1 MQTRAGR
8 GRGAGPGVNRKR
20 VAFVWDQF
28 SPYHVDRCEQVAYR
42 LGDKVDVIG
51 LEFASRSN
59 LYAWPEARKTQLYNH
74 VTLFPGKAFEET
86 RWWNRLRSLTQV
98 CLRSQINELFVAG
111 YQRLDIFLFSLL
123 TRLFGAK
130 VFVMSESKFDDKP
143 RFWLNEILKA
153 CMLSTYNGG
162 LAGGRRTADYLR
174 FLGFRK
180 RPVATGYDSVL
191 LDRVRSNARQGGNQP
206 VTFKDRY
213 FVIVARFVEKKN
225 LFTALDA
232 YAAYARSHGPEPRH
246 LHLVGSGPLEPQ
258 VRDYI
263 RTHGLKN
270 VVLHGFLD
278 DVGVASILRDALALM
293 LPSLEEQW
301 GLVINEALALNL
313 PVLVSDNVGARDS
326 LVRQGVNGFVI
337 EPLNIAGWVW
347 CMAQLCRSEEL
358 WLSMAAASARLAPR
372 GDVAE
377 FSKGC
382 AKLLGYTDVEVGF
395 RRPGSTLHRPGDQ

>member
-1 MQTRAGR
+1 MQTRTGR
-8 GRGAGPGVNRKR
+8 GGAADPGVNRKR

-28 SPYHVDRCEQVAYR
+28 SPYHVDRCEHVAYTLR
-42 LGDKVDVIG
+42 DRVEVIG

-74 VTLFPGKAFEET
+74 ITLFPGKGFEET
-86 RWWNRLRSLTQV
+86 TWWNRLRLLTQV
-98 CLRSQINELFVAG
+98 CLSSHINELFVAG
-111 YQRLDIFLFSLL
+111 YQRPEILFSSLL
-123 TRLFGAK
+123 IRLFGGK

-143 RFWLNEILKA
+143 RFWLKEIFKV

-162 LAGGRRTADYLR
+162 LAGGQRTADYLR

-180 RPVATGYDSVL
+180 RPIAAGYDSVSV
-191 LDRVRSNARQGGNQP
+191 DRVRSNAGQGGSRP
-206 VTFKDRY
+206 VAFKDRY

-232 YAAYARSHGPEPRH
+232 YTAYAQSHGLEPRH
-246 LHLVGSGPLEPQ
+246 LHLVGSGPLEPKI
-258 VRDYI
+258 RDYI
-263 RTHGLKN
+263 RTHNLKN

-278 DVGVASILRDALALM
+278 DVGVASILKNALALM

-313 PVLVSDNVGARDS
+313 PVLVSDNVGARDT

-337 EPLNIAGWVW
+337 EPLNVAGWVW

-358 WLSMAAASARLAPR
+358 WLSMAAASSRLAPR

-377 FSKGC
+377 FAKGC
-382 AKLLGYTDVEVGF
+382 AKLLGYIGGAADF
-395 RRPGSTLHRPGDQ
+395 RVQGSEGWT

>member
-1 MQTRAGR
+1 MQTRKGE
-8 GRGAGPGVNRKR
+8 GAAADPDAKRR

-28 SPYHVDRCEQVAYR
+28 SPYHVDRCEHVAYALR
-42 LGDKVDVIG
+42 DKVDVIG

-74 VTLFPGKAFEET
+74 ITLFPGKAFEET
-86 RWWNRLRSLTQV
+86 KWWNRFRSLTQV
-98 CLRSQINELFVAG
+98 CLSSQVKELFVAG
-111 YQRLDIFLFSLL
+111 YQRPEIFLSSLL
-123 TRLFGAK
+123 IRLFGGK

-143 RFWLNEILKA
+143 RFWLKEIFKV
-153 CMLSTYNGG
+153 CILSTYNGG
-162 LAGGRRTADYLR
+162 LAGSQRTADYLR

-180 RPVATGYDSVL
+180 RPIAVGYDSVS
-191 LDRVRSNARQGGNQP
+191 LDRVRSNAGQGGSQP
-206 VTFKDRY
+206 VAFKDRY

-232 YAAYARSHGPEPRH
+232 YAAYAQSHGPEPRH
-246 LHLVGSGPLEPQ
+246 LHLVGSGPLESQ
-258 VRDYI
+258 I
-263 RTHGLKN
+263 RERIRMHGLEN

-278 DVGVASILRDALALM
+278 DVGVASILKDALALM

-301 GLVINEALALNL
+301 GLVVNEALALNL

-337 EPLNIAGWVW
+337 EPLNVAGWVW
-347 CMAQLCRSEEL
+347 GMAQLCRSEEL
-358 WLSMAAASARLAPR
+358 WLSMAAASSRLAPR

-382 AKLLGYTDVEVGF
+382 AKLLGYTDGEPGLRV
-395 RRPGSTLHRPGDQ
+395 RRSEGRT